1 MLHFFVA
8 RRFSNHLWHFAVF
21 CGILRRFLAF
31 SGVFWCFPAFPGIFW
46 RFLVFS
52 GVFWR
57 VGDKFPLRDQ
67 IFGGAQ
73 TPTPFSGG
81 LKIIV
86 PKWGGSG
93 LRSPPKTFFLFFSR
107 EFRL

>member
-31 SGVFWCFPAFPGIFW
+31 SGVFWCFPAFPG
-46 RFLVFS
+46 
-52 GVFWR
+52 
-57 VGDKFPLRDQ
+57 KFPLRDQ